1 MANSP
6 AANPADPDSTDAMAP
21 TGPLAGLRVLDISTV
36 VAGPFAS
43 TLLADLGAEVLKAE
57 MPGGGDALRR
67 LPPHKDGVPL
77 WWKVTN
83 RNKKGITLDL
93 RKPEGRELLG
103 RLVERHDVLVENF
116 RTGTLDEWGITRA
129 WLQGINPRLTIL
141 RVTGF
146 GQTGPYRNNPGFA
159 RVFEAMSGFTR
170 MCGEEGGTPLHLGY
184 PISDAVGGLFG
195 AIGMLAELYRLKAD
209 PTLRGQEIDCSVTEA
224 MMRTLDFLAIEYDQ
238 LGAVR
243 TQSGNRSQFAAP
255 GNIYAT
261 SDGKWASIAASTQSI
276 FERFCAALDL
286 QHLLADSR
294 FADNPARVQNW
305 QAIDKIVGDAIGRLT
320 LAELRDRLH
329 AHEVGFSPIYDAADI
344 FADPHFIARQSI
356 VSVADDELGDV
367 RMQCVVPRFSETP
380 VSVRRA
386 GPSLGQHNDEIY
398 GALGLTAD
406 EIARLRNTRTI

>member
-1 MANSP
+1 MAAS
-6 AANPADPDSTDAMAP
+6 STAISTPAP

-43 TLLADLGAEVLKAE
+43 ALLGDLSAEVLKVE
-57 MPGGGDALRR
+57 IPGIGDALRR
-67 LPPHKDGVPL
+67 LAPHKDGVPL

-93 RKPEGRELLG
+93 RKPDGKELLG
-103 RLVERHDVLVENF
+103 RLVAEHDVLVENF

-129 WLQGINPRLTIL
+129 WLQAINPRLTIL

-146 GQTGPYRNNPGFA
+146 GQTGPYRNTPGFA

-195 AIGMLAELYRLKAD
+195 AIGVLADLYRLKSD
-209 PTLRGQEIDCSVTEA
+209 PSLRGQEIDCSVTEA

-243 TQSGNRSQFAAP
+243 TQSGNRSQYAAP

-276 FERFCAALDL
+276 FERFCTALEL
-286 QHLLADSR
+286 RHLLGDPR
-294 FADNPARVQNW
+294 FADNPARVKNW
-305 QAIDKIVGDAIGRLT
+305 QVIDAIVREAIGRLT
-320 LAELRDRLH
+320 LDELRSRLH
-329 AHEVGFSPIYDAADI
+329 THEVGFSPIYDASDI
-344 FADPHFIARQSI
+344 FTDPHFIARDTI

-386 GPSLGQHNDEIY
+386 GPALGQHNDETY
-398 GALGLTAD
+398 GALGLTAQ
-406 EIARLRNTRTI
+406 EIERLRAAGTI

>member
-1 MANSP
+1 MAASP
-6 AANPADPDSTDAMAP
+6 TAIPTPAP

-43 TLLADLGAEVLKAE
+43 ALLGDLGADVLKVE
-57 MPGGGDALRR
+57 IPGIGDALRR
-67 LPPHKDGVPL
+67 LAPHKDGVPL

-93 RKPEGRELLG
+93 RKPDGKALLG
-103 RLVERHDVLVENF
+103 RFIAEHDVLVENF
-116 RTGTLDEWGITRA
+116 RTGTLDQWGITRD
-129 WLQGINPRLTIL
+129 WLQAINPRLTIL

-146 GQTGPYRNNPGFA
+146 GQTGPYRNTPGFA

-195 AIGMLAELYRLKAD
+195 AIGVLADLYRLKSD
-209 PTLRGQEIDCSVTEA
+209 PSLRGQEIDCSVTEA

-238 LGAVR
+238 LGTVR
-243 TQSGNRSQFAAP
+243 TQSGNRSQYAAP

-276 FERFCAALDL
+276 FERFCTALEL
-286 QHLLADSR
+286 RHLLADPR
-294 FADNPARVQNW
+294 FADNPSRVKNW
-305 QAIDKIVGDAIGRLT
+305 QAIDAIVREAIAGLT
-320 LAELRDRLH
+320 LDDLRSRLH

-344 FADPHFIARQSI
+344 FADPHFIAREAI

-386 GPSLGQHNDEIY
+386 GPALGQHNDETY
-398 GALGLTAD
+398 GALGLTAQ
-406 EIARLRNTRTI
+406 EIARLRAAGTI

>member
-1 MANSP
+1 MAHSS
-6 AANPADPDSTDAMAP
+6 AANPSAANPSDPLAP

-43 TLLADLGAEVLKAE
+43 TLLADLGAEVLKVE
-57 MPGGGDALRR
+57 MPGTGDALRR
-67 LPPHKDGVPL
+67 LAPHKDGIPL

-83 RNKKGITLDL
+83 RNKQGITLDL
-93 RKPEGRELLG
+93 RKKDGRALLG

-129 WLQGINPRLTIL
+129 WLQAINPRLSIL

-146 GQTGPYRNNPGFA
+146 GQTGPYRNTPGFA

-184 PISDAVGGLFG
+184 PISDAIGGLFG
-195 AIGMLAELYRLKAD
+195 AIGVLAELYRLKGD
-209 PTLRGQEIDCSVTEA
+209 PALRGQEIDCSVTEA

-238 LGAVR
+238 LGTVR
-243 TQSGNRSQFAAP
+243 TQSGNRSQYAAP

-276 FERFCAALDL
+276 FERFCKALEL
-286 QHLLADSR
+286 SHLLCDPR
-294 FADNPARVQNW
+294 FVDNPARVRNW
-305 QAIDKIVGDAIGRLT
+305 QAIDKIVGDAIALLT
-320 LAELRDRLH
+320 LEELRGRLH

-344 FADPHFIARQSI
+344 FADPHFIARETI
-356 VSVADDELGDV
+356 VKVPDDELGEV

-398 GALGLTAD
+398 RALGLTAD
-406 EIARLRNTRTI
+406 EIARLRDAGTI